1 MYPDLVHNRDCG
13 VGGIDPNRSSV
24 GQFLQWREMQRENA
38 RQTAVGTRFG
48 FGLRH
53 SELSEPQKQARAVLY
68 LVWFAVVFLCYYG
81 YLQTPGAQAG
91 TATHLSATSA
101 TSTGVLA
108 VDLTPTATDPNS
120 NNTTIGPTAP
130 AAPVNPS
137 DPAISLNING
147 GDRSPSTAVL
157 VFILIT
163 VMSVAPSLLLMMT
176 SFTKIFIVLAMTR
189 NALGLNQIPPTQ
201 VISGLALFLSLFIMM
216 PTVTEIYDVA
226 AKPYMDGKLPNFTAA
241 LQADSRLYGAADTR
255 RRHRFDDAG
264 RRPGKPGFTGGHAF
278 HHPSAGLHDF
288 RGAFRLHHRLRHL
301 HTFPGD
307 RPGGRG
313 GADVDGYDDAASRDD
328 FAAFQGAALRDGRRL
343 GPVDRDSDRDV
354 SMNAAAVL
362 DLALTAM
369 VMGAKLAA
377 PILVTSLVVGFL
389 ISLFQSITQIQE
401 ITLTFVPK
409 TIAVAVVLYIA
420 GYWMLQTLVNTTTDL
435 VARIPALLNS

>member
-13 VGGIDPNRSSV
+13 VDGIDPNRSSV

-38 RQTAVGTRFG
+38 RQAAVGTRFG

-147 GDRSPSTAVL
+147 SDRSPSTAVL

-241 LQADSRLYGAADTR
+241 LQAGEQPIRDFMGPLTREEDIALMTRAADRENPASLADTPFTTLVPAFMISEVR
-255 RRHRFDDAG
+255 SAFII
-264 RRPGKPGFTGGHAF
+264 GFVIF
-278 HHPSAGLHDF
+278 IPFLVID
-288 RGAFRLHHRLRHL
+288 L
-301 HTFPGD
+301 
-307 RPGGRG
+307 
-313 GADVDGYDDAASRDD
+313 VV
-328 FAAFQGAALRDGRRL
+328 GAALMSMGMMML
-343 GPVDRDSDRDV
+343 PPV
-354 SMNAAAVL
+354 M
-362 DLALTAM
+362 
-369 VMGAKLAA
+369 
-377 PILVTSLVVGFL
+377 
-389 ISLFQSITQIQE
+389 ISLPFKVLLFVMVDGWGLLTE
-401 ITLTFVPK
+401 TLIGT
-409 TIAVAVVLYIA
+409 Y
-420 GYWMLQTLVNTTTDL
+420 
-435 VARIPALLNS
+435 R